1 LQRAAGRKLEV
12 DGFLVTRYY
21 LAFLKGDQAG
31 MEREIARAPGE
42 HAEDWMSHNQA
53 LVFARSGRMREARN
67 MWERA
72 IASAQQAGKRETA
85 AIYTAAAAVCEAHFE
100 NWAAA
105 KERARAALDL
115 AKGRDVEYAAA
126 FALALSGDLSE
137 SQRLAAELEKRFPED
152 TPVQFEYLPTL
163 RAISALAHRAP
174 SDAIERLQRAVPY
187 DLAMPGTSF
196 SGMFGGLY
204 PAFIR
209 GEAYLAAGRGHDAA
223 TEFQKVLNH
232 RGIVLADPI
241 GALAHLQLGRAYAVS
256 GDMTKAKSAYQGFFT
271 LWKDADR
278 DIPVFIRASAE
289 YTKL

>member
-1 LQRAAGRKLEV
+1 
-12 DGFLVTRYY
+12 
-21 LAFLKGDQAG
+21 
-31 MEREIARAPGE
+31 
-42 HAEDWMSHNQA
+42 
-53 LVFARSGRMREARN
+53 
-67 MWERA
+67 
-72 IASAQQAGKRETA
+72 
-85 AIYTAAAAVCEAHFE
+85 
-100 NWAAA
+100 
-105 KERARAALDL
+105 
-115 AKGRDVEYAAA
+115 
-126 FALALSGDLSE
+126 
-137 SQRLAAELEKRFPED
+137 
-152 TPVQFEYLPTL
+152 
-163 RAISALAHRAP
+163 
-174 SDAIERLQRAVPY
+174 
-187 DLAMPGTSF
+187 MPGTSF